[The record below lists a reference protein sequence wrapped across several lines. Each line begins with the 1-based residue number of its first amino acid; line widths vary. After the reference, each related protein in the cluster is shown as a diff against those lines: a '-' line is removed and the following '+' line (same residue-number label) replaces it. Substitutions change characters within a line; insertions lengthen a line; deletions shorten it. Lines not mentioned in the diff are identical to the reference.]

1 MFNPDLAAHL
11 AGGLTNVCRCWAVTR
26 RDGVTHGFTDHDRDL
41 AFEGFL
47 FRAQTGLT
55 ASALQ
60 QSTGLA
66 VDNSEVL
73 GALSSDAVTEADIR
87 AGRYDGAEV
96 LAWLVNWQRPEER
109 VLQFRGSIGEI
120 TRGAGAFQA
129 EVRGLA
135 EALNQPRG
143 QVYQAPC
150 AAVLG
155 DARCRVD
162 LAAPG
167 YSVEILAEVIED
179 GRRFLFAELEGFDD
193 RWFERGRLTVLDG
206 AATGLVGVVK
216 NDRVSAAGRVIELW
230 ETLRA
235 EVAPGDMLRLE
246 AGCDKRVET
255 CRAKFNN
262 LSNYRGFPDIP
273 GEDWLMAV
281 PSNQP
286 VRDGGSRLR

>member
-1 MFNPDLAAHL
+1 MFDPGLAGHL
-11 AGGLTNVCRCWAVTR
+11 AGGLTTVCRCWAVTR
-26 RDGVTHGFTDHDRDL
+26 RDGVTQGFTDHDADL
-41 AFEGFL
+41 AFEGFT

-96 LAWLVNWQRPEER
+96 RAWLVNWQRTEER

-120 TRGAGAFQA
+120 RRGAGAFQA
-129 EVRGLA
+129 ELRGLA

-150 AAVLG
+150 SAVLG
-155 DARCRVD
+155 DARCGVD
-162 LAAPG
+162 LSVPG
-167 YSVEILAEVIED
+167 YSVEVMAEVCEE

-193 RWFERGRLTVLDG
+193 RWFERGRLVMLGG
-206 AATGLVGVVK
+206 AAEGLIGAVK
-216 NDRVSAAGRVIELW
+216 NDRLSAEGRVIELW

-235 EVAPGDMLRLE
+235 EVRTGDRLRLE

-255 CRAKFNN
+255 CRMKFAN
-262 LSNYRGFPDIP
+262 LANYRGFPAIP

-281 PSNQP
+281 PGNQP